1 MKNIFKFL
9 PALAMSICFVSC
21 DSLVDDKAVID
32 AKYAVQAPTLQISN
46 LKADDYS
53 TVSFSYTISS
63 VEGLAV
69 VGLEV
74 SENSNFNNSSFF
86 ELSEFSASG
95 SGSISGLAPSTQYYA
110 RLYACTPDNMSVSE
124 SAQVTTP
131 SVPLTASLLTDK
143 IYKGTFADYW
153 GDEYNFEISFTPD
166 TEDPYKLKV
175 NDIEPYLA
183 ANGYNAAN
191 GVNTFNAV
199 LDPETAIIT
208 VEIEQPVG
216 YKSYYLVG
224 FDAETIEECE
234 YFDNLYIRVD
244 NFGASITILN
254 GYGFTDDDGNWWE
267 IFAGPMTFK
276 P

>member
-74 SENSNFNNSSFF
+74 AENSNFNNSSFF
-86 ELSEFSASG
+86 ELSEFSTSG

-131 SVPLTASLLTDK
+131 SVPLTASLLADK

-153 GDEYNFEISFTPD
+153 GDEYNFEISKEKLESLDNTIVVSLKTD
-166 TEDPYKLKV
+166 KEINEDKKLETKIKLEENKKAKEAFEID
-175 NDIEPYLA
+175 NDVLNDSYDDEDEYTYEEERLSDYDEKYMDEKSKFDLQK
-183 ANGYNAAN
+183 ANPIVYSHG
-191 GVNTFNAV
+191 
-199 LDPETAIIT
+199 
-208 VEIEQPVG
+208 
-216 YKSYYLVG
+216 
-224 FDAETIEECE
+224 E
-234 YFDNLYIRVD
+234 YFTLGEKLGK
-244 NFGASITILN
+244 FGYSV
-254 GYGFTDDDGNWWE
+254 
-267 IFAGPMTFK
+267 K
-276 P
+276 KK